1 MKIDLTGKVAI
12 VTGAAGGI
20 GRKTVALLSA
30 AGASVIAEYRTPE
43 SLTGSRS
50 PLSAA
55 EASSGAKDINP
66 TLKELE
72 NLHDNIITLQGE
84 VAATQTAKA
93 AVALAKERF
102 GGVDILINNAGRT
115 FPKPFADIT
124 DDDWD
129 SLQADN
135 VKGMFIHAREVL
147 PLMIQRGGG
156 TIVNVS
162 SISSV
167 VGMANLVAYC
177 TSKGAVNQF
186 TKSLAVE
193 LAPHNIRV
201 NAVAPGIID
210 TPILDKF
217 VADGRKVLQEEGA
230 KQPLGRVG
238 QPEEIANIILFLAAS
253 ESSFMTGSI
262 AIADGGYTAI

>member
-1 MKIDLTGKVAI
+1 MNIDLTGKVAI

-20 GRKTVALLSA
+20 GCKIVALLNA
-30 AGASVIAEYRTPE
+30 AGASVVAE
-43 SLTGSRS
+43 
-50 PLSAA
+50 
-55 EASSGAKDINP
+55 DINP
-66 TLKELE
+66 TVKALE
-72 NLHDNIITLQGE
+72 SLSDNIVAVQGE

-93 AVALAKERF
+93 AVALAEKTF

-135 VKGMFIHAREVL
+135 VKGMFVHAREVL
-147 PLMIQRGGG
+147 PSMTQRGGG
-156 TIVNVS
+156 TIVN
-162 SISSV
+162 ISSTAGV

-186 TKSLAVE
+186 TKSLAIE
-193 LAPHNIRV
+193 LAPYNIRV

-217 VADGRKVLQEEGA
+217 VADGRKFLQEEGA
-230 KQPLGRVG
+230 KEPLGRAG
-238 QPEEIANIILFLAAS
+238 QPEEIANVILFLAAS
-253 ESSFMTGSI
+253 QSSFMTGSI
-262 AIADGGYTAI
+262 VLADGGYTAK